1 MQKLNLSVQLQNGTI
16 DANFDSIKAAL
27 AAELDAYKKMVFTED
42 SKKDAKDTV
51 AYLRK
56 FNKALDDKRKEVKK
70 AYMAPCD
77 AFEAKVNELKKQVD
91 EPINFINQQIEEFER
106 KRVEEKR
113 ALIKDIYTGI
123 AAEHAEAAEYLPA
136 QKIYDKRWENATTT
150 KKAITEAITERMTR
164 VETDLA
170 TIRSMESEYE
180 DKGIERYKATLE
192 LSVAIATM
200 NQFQKQKE
208 EIMRREKEREER
220 IEAVEEKEEPSGSAV
235 PVIPAV
241 PTKEPKE
248 EESAA
253 SVPAGNTVRYEI
265 IADLFQIAQLESA
278 MREYGIKF
286 RRV

>member
-27 AAELDAYKKMVFTED
+27 AAELDTYKKMVFTED

-77 AFEAKVNELKKQVD
+77 AFEVKVNELKKQVD
-91 EPINFINQQIEEFER
+91 EPIKFINEQIEEFER

-123 AAEHAEAAEYLPA
+123 AAEHAEAAEYLPL

-164 VETDLA
+164 VETDLT

-208 EIMRREKEREER
+208 EILRREKEREER
-220 IEAVEEKEEPSGSAV
+220 IEAEEEKEEPSGSAV

-248 EESAA
+248 ESAA
-253 SVPAGNTVRYEI
+253 SVPAGNTVRYEV

>member
-27 AAELDAYKKMVFTED
+27 AAELDTYKKMVFTED

-113 ALIKDIYTGI
+113 ALIKEIYTGI
-123 AAEHAEAAEYLPA
+123 AAEHAEAAEYLPL

-150 KKAITEAITERMTR
+150 KKVITETITERMTS

-208 EIMRREKEREER
+208 EILRREKEREER
-220 IEAVEEKEEPSGSAV
+220 IEAEEEKEEPSGSAV

-248 EESAA
+248 ESVA
-253 SVPAGNTVRYEI
+253 SVPTGNTVRYEV

>member
-27 AAELDAYKKMVFTED
+27 AAELDTYNKMVFTED

-56 FNKALDDKRKEVKK
+56 FSKSLDDKRKEIKK

-77 AFEAKVNELKKQVD
+77 AFEAQVNELKKQVE
-91 EPINFINQQIEEFER
+91 EPINYINQQIEAFER
-106 KRVEEKR
+106 KRVEEKK
-113 ALIKDIYTGI
+113 ALIKEIYAGI
-123 AAEHAEAAEYLPA
+123 ATEHTEAAEYLPL
-136 QKIYDKRWENATTT
+136 QKIYDSRWENATTT
-150 KKAITEAITERMTR
+150 KKAITETITERMIG
-164 VETDLA
+164 VDKDLA
-170 TIRSMESEYE
+170 TIRGMESEFE

-208 EIMRREKEREER
+208 EILRREKEREER
-220 IEAVEEKEEPSGSAV
+220 IKAAEEKEEPSGSTV

-241 PTKEPKE
+241 PTKEPK

-253 SVPAGNTVRYEI
+253 SVPAGNTVRYEV

>member
-27 AAELDAYKKMVFTED
+27 AAELDTYKKMVFTED

-77 AFEAKVNELKKQVD
+77 DFEAKVNELKKQVD
-91 EPINFINQQIEEFER
+91 EPIKFINEQIEEFER

-123 AAEHAEAAEYLPA
+123 AAEHAEAAEYLPL

-150 KKAITEAITERMTR
+150 KKAITEAITERMTS

-208 EIMRREKEREER
+208 EILRREKEREER
-220 IEAVEEKEEPSGSAV
+220 IEAEKEKEEPSGSAV

-248 EESAA
+248 ESAA
-253 SVPAGNTVRYEI
+253 SVPAGNTVRYEV

>member
-27 AAELDAYKKMVFTED
+27 VAELDAYKKMVFTED

-77 AFEAKVNELKKQVD
+77 DFEAKVNELKKQVD
-91 EPINFINQQIEEFER
+91 EPIKFINEQIEEFER

-113 ALIKDIYTGI
+113 TLIKEIYTGI
-123 AAEHAEAAEYLPA
+123 AAEHAEAAEYLPL

-150 KKAITEAITERMTR
+150 KKAITEAITERMAH
-164 VETDLA
+164 VEIDLT

-220 IEAVEEKEEPSGSAV
+220 IEAEEEKEEPSGSAV

-248 EESAA
+248 ESAA
-253 SVPAGNTVRYEI
+253 SVPAGNTVRYEV

>member
-27 AAELDAYKKMVFTED
+27 AAELDTYKKMVFTED

-77 AFEAKVNELKKQVD
+77 AFEVKVNELKKQVD
-91 EPINFINQQIEEFER
+91 EPIKFINEQIEEFER

-123 AAEHAEAAEYLPA
+123 AAEHAEAAEYLPL

-150 KKAITEAITERMTR
+150 KKAITETITERMTR
-164 VETDLA
+164 VETDLT

-208 EIMRREKEREER
+208 EILRREKEREER
-220 IEAVEEKEEPSGSAV
+220 IKAAEEKEEPSGSTV

-241 PTKEPKE
+241 PTKEPK

-253 SVPAGNTVRYEI
+253 SVPAGNTVRYEV

>member
-16 DANFDSIKAAL
+16 DANFDSIKAVL
-27 AAELDAYKKMVFTED
+27 AAELDTYKKMVFTED

-91 EPINFINQQIEEFER
+91 EPIKFINEQIEEFEC

-113 ALIKDIYTGI
+113 TLIKEIYTGI
-123 AAEHAEAAEYLPA
+123 AAEHAEAAEYLPLP
-136 QKIYDKRWENATTT
+136 KIYDKHWENATTT
-150 KKAITEAITERMTR
+150 KKAITETITERMTR
-164 VETDLA
+164 VETDLT

-192 LSVAIATM
+192 LSVAIAIM

-208 EIMRREKEREER
+208 EILRREKEREER
-220 IEAVEEKEEPSGSAV
+220 IKAAEEKEEPSGSTV

-241 PTKEPKE
+241 PTKEPK

-253 SVPAGNTVRYEI
+253 SVPAGNTVRYEV

>member
-27 AAELDAYKKMVFTED
+27 AAELDTYKKMVFTED

-77 AFEAKVNELKKQVD
+77 AFEVKVNELKKQVD
-91 EPINFINQQIEEFER
+91 EPIKFINEQIEEFER

-113 ALIKDIYTGI
+113 ALIKEIYTGI
-123 AAEHAEAAEYLPA
+123 AAEHAEAAEYLPL

-150 KKAITEAITERMTR
+150 KKAITEAITERMTS

-208 EIMRREKEREER
+208 EILRREKEREER

-248 EESAA
+248 ESVA
-253 SVPAGNTVRYEI
+253 SVPTGNTVRYEV

>member
-27 AAELDAYKKMVFTED
+27 AAELDTYKKMVFTED

-77 AFEAKVNELKKQVD
+77 DFEAKVNELKKQVD
-91 EPINFINQQIEEFER
+91 EPIKFINQQIEEFER

-113 ALIKDIYTGI
+113 ALIKEIYTGI
-123 AAEHAEAAEYLPA
+123 AAEHAEAAEYLPL

-220 IEAVEEKEEPSGSAV
+220 IEAEEEKEEPSGSAV

-248 EESAA
+248 ESAA
-253 SVPAGNTVRYEI
+253 SVPAGNTVRYEV

>member
-27 AAELDAYKKMVFTED
+27 AAELDTYKKMVFTED

-77 AFEAKVNELKKQVD
+77 DFEAKVNELKKQVD
-91 EPINFINQQIEEFER
+91 EPIKFINEQIEEFER

-113 ALIKDIYTGI
+113 TLIKEIYTGI
-123 AAEHAEAAEYLPA
+123 AAEHAEAAEYLPL

-150 KKAITEAITERMTR
+150 KKAITETITERMTS

-208 EIMRREKEREER
+208 EILRREKEREER
-220 IEAVEEKEEPSGSAV
+220 IEAAEEKEEPSGSAV

-248 EESAA
+248 ESAA
-253 SVPAGNTVRYEI
+253 SVPAGNAVRYEV

>member
-27 AAELDAYKKMVFTED
+27 AAGLDTYKKMVFTED

-77 AFEAKVNELKKQVD
+77 DFEAKVNELKKQVD
-91 EPINFINQQIEEFER
+91 EPIKFINEQIEEFER

-123 AAEHAEAAEYLPA
+123 AAEHAEAAEYLPL

-150 KKAITEAITERMTR
+150 KKAITEAITERMTS

-208 EIMRREKEREER
+208 EILRREKEREER
-220 IEAVEEKEEPSGSAV
+220 IEAEEEKEEPSGSAV

-248 EESAA
+248 ESAA
-253 SVPAGNTVRYEI
+253 SVPAGNTVRYEV

>member
-27 AAELDAYKKMVFTED
+27 AAELDTYKKMVFTED

-77 AFEAKVNELKKQVD
+77 DFEAKVNELKKQVD
-91 EPINFINQQIEEFER
+91 EPIKFINEQIEEFER

-123 AAEHAEAAEYLPA
+123 AAEHAEAAEYLPL

-150 KKAITEAITERMTR
+150 KKAITETITERMTS

-208 EIMRREKEREER
+208 EILRREKEREER
-220 IEAVEEKEEPSGSAV
+220 IEAEEEKEEPSGSAV

-248 EESAA
+248 ESVA
-253 SVPAGNTVRYEI
+253 SVPTGNTVRYEV

>member
-27 AAELDAYKKMVFTED
+27 AAELDTYKKMVFTED

-123 AAEHAEAAEYLPA
+123 AAEHAEAAEYLPL

-150 KKAITEAITERMTR
+150 KKAITETITERMTS

-200 NQFQKQKE
+200 NQLQKQKE
-208 EIMRREKEREER
+208 EILHREKEREER
-220 IEAVEEKEEPSGSAV
+220 IKAEEEKEEPSGSAV

-248 EESAA
+248 ESVA
-253 SVPAGNTVRYEI
+253 SVPTGNTVRYEV
-265 IADLFQIAQLESA
+265 IADLFQIAQLESG

>member
-27 AAELDAYKKMVFTED
+27 AAAFDTYKKMVFTED

-77 AFEAKVNELKKQVD
+77 AFEVKVNELKKQVD
-91 EPINFINQQIEEFER
+91 EPIKFINEQIEEFER

-123 AAEHAEAAEYLPA
+123 AAEHAEAAEYLPL

-164 VETDLA
+164 VETDLT

-208 EIMRREKEREER
+208 EILRREKEREER
-220 IEAVEEKEEPSGSAV
+220 IEAEEEKEEPSGSAV

-248 EESAA
+248 ESAA
-253 SVPAGNTVRYEI
+253 SVPAGNTVRYEV

>member
-27 AAELDAYKKMVFTED
+27 AAELDTYKKMVFTED

-77 AFEAKVNELKKQVD
+77 AFEVKVNELKKQVD
-91 EPINFINQQIEEFER
+91 EPIKFINQQIEEFER

-123 AAEHAEAAEYLPA
+123 AAEHAEAAEYLPS

-208 EIMRREKEREER
+208 EILRREKEREER

-248 EESAA
+248 ESAA
-253 SVPAGNTVRYEI
+253 SVPAGNTVRYEV

>member
-16 DANFDSIKAAL
+16 DANFDNIKAAL
-27 AAELDAYKKMVFTED
+27 AAELDTYKKMVFTED

-91 EPINFINQQIEEFER
+91 EPIKFINEQIEEFEC

-113 ALIKDIYTGI
+113 ALIKEIYTGI
-123 AAEHAEAAEYLPA
+123 AAEHAEAAEYLPL
-136 QKIYDKRWENATTT
+136 QKIYDKHWENATTT
-150 KKAITEAITERMTR
+150 KKAITETITERMTR
-164 VETDLA
+164 VETDLT

-208 EIMRREKEREER
+208 EILRREKEREER
-220 IEAVEEKEEPSGSAV
+220 IKAAEEKEEPSGSAV

-248 EESAA
+248 ESAA
-253 SVPAGNTVRYEI
+253 SVPAGNTVRYEV

>member
-27 AAELDAYKKMVFTED
+27 AAELDTYKKMVFTED

-77 AFEAKVNELKKQVD
+77 AFEVKVNELKKQVD
-91 EPINFINQQIEEFER
+91 EPIKFINEQIEEFER

-123 AAEHAEAAEYLPA
+123 AAEHAEAAEYLPL
-136 QKIYDKRWENATTT
+136 QKIYDKCWENATTT
-150 KKAITEAITERMTR
+150 KKAITEAITERMTH
-164 VETDLA
+164 VETDLT

-208 EIMRREKEREER
+208 EILRREKEREER
-220 IEAVEEKEEPSGSAV
+220 IEAEEEKEEPSGSAV

-248 EESAA
+248 ESAA
-253 SVPAGNTVRYEI
+253 SVPAGNTVRYEV

>member
-27 AAELDAYKKMVFTED
+27 AAELDTYKKMVFTED

-56 FNKALDDKRKEVKK
+56 FNKALDDKREEVKK

-113 ALIKDIYTGI
+113 ALIKEIYTGI
-123 AAEHAEAAEYLPA
+123 AAEHAEAAEYLPL

-150 KKAITEAITERMTR
+150 KKAITETITECMTS

-208 EIMRREKEREER
+208 EILRREKEREER

-248 EESAA
+248 ESAA
-253 SVPAGNTVRYEI
+253 SVPAGNTVRYEV

>member
-27 AAELDAYKKMVFTED
+27 AAELDTYKKMVFTED

-77 AFEAKVNELKKQVD
+77 DFEAKVNELKKQVD
-91 EPINFINQQIEEFER
+91 EPIKFINEQIEEFER

-123 AAEHAEAAEYLPA
+123 AAEHAEAAEYLPL

-150 KKAITEAITERMTR
+150 KKAITEAITERMTS

-208 EIMRREKEREER
+208 EILRREKEREER
-220 IEAVEEKEEPSGSAV
+220 IEAEEEKEEPSGSAV

-248 EESAA
+248 ESAA
-253 SVPAGNTVRYEI
+253 SVPTGNTVRYEV

>member
-27 AAELDAYKKMVFTED
+27 AAELDTYKKMVFTED

-77 AFEAKVNELKKQVD
+77 VFEAKVNELKKQVD

-113 ALIKDIYTGI
+113 ALIKEIYTGI
-123 AAEHAEAAEYLPA
+123 AAEHAEAAEYLPL

-220 IEAVEEKEEPSGSAV
+220 IEAEEEKEEPSGSAV

-248 EESAA
+248 ESAA
-253 SVPAGNTVRYEI
+253 SVPAGNTVRYEV

>member
-27 AAELDAYKKMVFTED
+27 VAELDTYKKMIFTED

-77 AFEAKVNELKKQVD
+77 DFEAKVNELKKQVD
-91 EPINFINQQIEEFER
+91 EPIKFINEQIEEFER

-113 ALIKDIYTGI
+113 TLIKEIYTGI
-123 AAEHAEAAEYLPA
+123 AAEHAEAAEYLPL

-150 KKAITEAITERMTR
+150 KKAITEAITERMTS

-208 EIMRREKEREER
+208 EILRREKEREER
-220 IEAVEEKEEPSGSAV
+220 IEAEEEKEEPSGSAV

-248 EESAA
+248 ESAV
-253 SVPAGNTVRYEI
+253 SVPAGNTVRYEV

>member
-27 AAELDAYKKMVFTED
+27 AAELDTYKKMVFTED

-113 ALIKDIYTGI
+113 ALIKEIYTGI
-123 AAEHAEAAEYLPA
+123 AAEHAEAAEYLPL

-208 EIMRREKEREER
+208 EILRREKEREER
-220 IEAVEEKEEPSGSAV
+220 IEAAEEKEEPSGSAV

-241 PTKEPKE
+241 PTK

>member
-27 AAELDAYKKMVFTED
+27 AAELDTYKKMVFTED

-113 ALIKDIYTGI
+113 TLIKEIYTGI
-123 AAEHAEAAEYLPA
+123 AAEHAEAAEYLPL
-136 QKIYDKRWENATTT
+136 QKIYDKRWENTTTT
-150 KKAITEAITERMTR
+150 KKAITEAITERMTS

-208 EIMRREKEREER
+208 EILRREKEREER
-220 IEAVEEKEEPSGSAV
+220 IEAEEEKEEPSGSAV

-248 EESAA
+248 ESAA
-253 SVPAGNTVRYEI
+253 SVPAGNTVRYEV

>member
-27 AAELDAYKKMVFTED
+27 AAELDTYKKMVFTED

-91 EPINFINQQIEEFER
+91 EPIKFINEQIEEFEC
-106 KRVEEKR
+106 KRVEGKR
-113 ALIKDIYTGI
+113 ALIKEIYTSI
-123 AAEHAEAAEYLPA
+123 AAEHAEAAEYLPL
-136 QKIYDKRWENATTT
+136 QKIYDKHWENATTT
-150 KKAITEAITERMTR
+150 KKAITETIIERMTR
-164 VETDLA
+164 VETDLT

-208 EIMRREKEREER
+208 EILRREKEREER
-220 IEAVEEKEEPSGSAV
+220 IKAAEEKEEPSGSTV

-248 EESAA
+248 ESAA
-253 SVPAGNTVRYEI
+253 STPAGNTVRYEV
-265 IADLFQIAQLESA
+265 IADLFQIAQIESA

>member
-27 AAELDAYKKMVFTED
+27 VAELDTYKKMVFTED

-77 AFEAKVNELKKQVD
+77 DFEAKVNELKKQVD
-91 EPINFINQQIEEFER
+91 EPIKFINEQIEEFER

-113 ALIKDIYTGI
+113 TLIKEIYTGI
-123 AAEHAEAAEYLPA
+123 AAEHAEAAEYLPL

-150 KKAITEAITERMTR
+150 KKAITEAITERMAH
-164 VETDLA
+164 VEIDLT

-220 IEAVEEKEEPSGSAV
+220 IEAEEEKEEPSGSAV

-248 EESAA
+248 ESAA
-253 SVPAGNTVRYEI
+253 FVPAGNTVRYEV

>member
-27 AAELDAYKKMVFTED
+27 AAELDTYKKMVFSED

-77 AFEAKVNELKKQVD
+77 DFEAKVNELKKQVD
-91 EPINFINQQIEEFER
+91 EPIKFINEQIEEFER

-123 AAEHAEAAEYLPA
+123 AAEHAEAAEYLPL

-150 KKAITEAITERMTR
+150 KKAITEAITERMTS
-164 VETDLA
+164 VEIDLT

-208 EIMRREKEREER
+208 EILRREKEREER
-220 IEAVEEKEEPSGSAV
+220 IEAAEEKEEPSGSAV

-248 EESAA
+248 ESAA
-253 SVPAGNTVRYEI
+253 SVPAGNTVRYEV

>member
-27 AAELDAYKKMVFTED
+27 AAELDTYKKMVFTED

-51 AYLRK
+51 TYLRK
-56 FNKALDDKRKEVKK
+56 FNKALDDKHKEVKK

-77 AFEAKVNELKKQVD
+77 AFEVKVNELKKQVD
-91 EPINFINQQIEEFER
+91 EPIKFINEQIEEFER

-113 ALIKDIYTGI
+113 ALIKNIYTGI
-123 AAEHAEAAEYLPA
+123 AAEHAEAAEYLPL

-164 VETDLA
+164 VETDLT

-208 EIMRREKEREER
+208 EILRREKEREER
-220 IEAVEEKEEPSGSAV
+220 IEAEEEKEEPSGSAV

-248 EESAA
+248 ESAA
-253 SVPAGNTVRYEI
+253 SVPAGNTVRYEV

>member
-27 AAELDAYKKMVFTED
+27 AAELDTYKKMVFTED

-113 ALIKDIYTGI
+113 TLIKEIYTGI
-123 AAEHAEAAEYLPA
+123 AAEHAEAAEYLPL

-150 KKAITEAITERMTR
+150 KKAITETITERMTS

-208 EIMRREKEREER
+208 EILRREKEREER
-220 IEAVEEKEEPSGSAV
+220 IEAAEEKEEPSGSAV

-248 EESAA
+248 ESAA
-253 SVPAGNTVRYEI
+253 SVPAGNAVRYEV

>member
-1 MQKLNLSVQLQNGTI
+1 MQELNLSVQLQNGTI

-27 AAELDAYKKMVFTED
+27 AAELDTYKKMVFTED

-77 AFEAKVNELKKQVD
+77 AFEVKVNELKKQVD
-91 EPINFINQQIEEFER
+91 EPIKFINEQIEEFER

-113 ALIKDIYTGI
+113 ALIKEIYTGI
-123 AAEHAEAAEYLPA
+123 AAEHAEAAEYLPL

-150 KKAITEAITERMTR
+150 KKAITETITERMTS

-208 EIMRREKEREER
+208 EILRREKEREER
-220 IEAVEEKEEPSGSAV
+220 IEAEEEKEEPSGSAV

-248 EESAA
+248 ESAA
-253 SVPAGNTVRYEI
+253 SVPAGNTVRYEV

>member
-27 AAELDAYKKMVFTED
+27 AAELDTYKKMVFTED

-113 ALIKDIYTGI
+113 TLIKEIYTGI
-123 AAEHAEAAEYLPA
+123 AAEHAEAAEYLPL

-150 KKAITEAITERMTR
+150 KKAITEAITERMTS

-208 EIMRREKEREER
+208 EILRREKEREER
-220 IEAVEEKEEPSGSAV
+220 IEAEEEKEEPSGSAV

-248 EESAA
+248 ESAA
-253 SVPAGNTVRYEI
+253 SVSAGNTVRYEV

>member
-27 AAELDAYKKMVFTED
+27 AAELDTYKKMVFTED

-91 EPINFINQQIEEFER
+91 EPINFINEQIEEFER

-123 AAEHAEAAEYLPA
+123 AAEHAEAAEFLPL

-150 KKAITEAITERMTR
+150 KKSITETITERMTS

-208 EIMRREKEREER
+208 EILRREKEREER
-220 IEAVEEKEEPSGSAV
+220 IEAEEEKEEPSGSAV

-248 EESAA
+248 ESAA
-253 SVPAGNTVRYEI
+253 SVPAGNTVRYEV

>member
-27 AAELDAYKKMVFTED
+27 AAELDTYKKMVFTED

-91 EPINFINQQIEEFER
+91 EPIKFINEQIEEFEC

-113 ALIKDIYTGI
+113 TLIKEIYTGI
-123 AAEHAEAAEYLPA
+123 AAEHAEAAEYLPL
-136 QKIYDKRWENATTT
+136 QKIYDKHWENATTT
-150 KKAITEAITERMTR
+150 KKAITETITERMTR
-164 VETDLA
+164 VETDLT

-208 EIMRREKEREER
+208 EILRREKEREER
-220 IEAVEEKEEPSGSAV
+220 IKAAEEKEEPSGSTV

-241 PTKEPKE
+241 PAKEPKE
-248 EESAA
+248 ESAA
-253 SVPAGNTVRYEI
+253 SAPAGNTVRYEV

>member
-27 AAELDAYKKMVFTED
+27 AAELDTYKKMVFTED

-77 AFEAKVNELKKQVD
+77 AFEVKVNELKKQVD
-91 EPINFINQQIEEFER
+91 EPIKFINEQIEEFER

-123 AAEHAEAAEYLPA
+123 AAEHAEAAEYLPL
-136 QKIYDKRWENATTT
+136 QKIYDKCWENATTT
-150 KKAITEAITERMTR
+150 KKAITEAITERMTH
-164 VETDLA
+164 VETDLT

-208 EIMRREKEREER
+208 EILRREKEREER
-220 IEAVEEKEEPSGSAV
+220 IEAEEEKEEPSGSAV

-241 PTKEPKE
+241 PTKEPK

>member
-27 AAELDAYKKMVFTED
+27 AAELDTYKKMVFTED

-77 AFEAKVNELKKQVD
+77 AFEAKVNELKEQVD
-91 EPINFINQQIEEFER
+91 EPIKFINEQIEEFEC

-123 AAEHAEAAEYLPA
+123 AAEHAEAAEYLPL

-164 VETDLA
+164 VETDLT

-208 EIMRREKEREER
+208 EILRREKEREER
-220 IEAVEEKEEPSGSAV
+220 IEAEEEKEEPSGSAV

-248 EESAA
+248 ESAA
-253 SVPAGNTVRYEI
+253 SVPAGNTVRYEV

>member
-27 AAELDAYKKMVFTED
+27 AAELDTYKKMVFTED

-77 AFEAKVNELKKQVD
+77 DFEAKVNELKKQVD
-91 EPINFINQQIEEFER
+91 EPIKFINEQIEEFER

-123 AAEHAEAAEYLPA
+123 AAEHAEAAEYLPL

-150 KKAITEAITERMTR
+150 KKAITEAITERMTS

-208 EIMRREKEREER
+208 EILRREKEREER
-220 IEAVEEKEEPSGSAV
+220 IEAEEEKEEPSGSAV

-248 EESAA
+248 ESAA
-253 SVPAGNTVRYEI
+253 SVPVGNTVRYEV
-265 IADLFQIAQLESA
+265 IADLFQIAQIESA